1 MLNVKNKLLFS
12 VFINDLFCTLITILN
27 DSKEMSLAIAF
38 HVYIT
43 RMSVCRCVSDFLL
56 VWVCMYVY
64 ACHMRG
70 CLNVSHEYNLVFY
83 HIHCIPYPTSITAVF
98 SITKLIL
105 CDPTHSLEQPK
116 TCTQS
121 QTHKNTLKEKLAL
134 CV

>member
-1 MLNVKNKLLFS
+1 MLKKKQLLFS

-38 HVYIT
+38 RVYIT
-43 RMSVCRCVSDFLL
+43 WMSVCRCVSDFLL
-56 VWVCMYVY
+56 VWGCMYVC
-64 ACHMRG
+64 ACRMRG

-83 HIHCIPYPTSITAVF
+83 HIHCIPYLTSITAVF

-105 CDPTHSLEQPK
+105 CDPTTLSGTTQNMHSI
-116 TCTQS
+116 T
-121 QTHKNTLKEKLAL
+121 NTLKEKLAL